1 MGCVHIYEY
10 SVPGPS
16 SDGQS
21 LDMVSMMG
29 LRLEAEP

>member
-1 MGCVHIYEY
+1 MGRVYIYRS

-16 SDGQS
+16 CRGYS

-29 LRLEAEP
+29 LRLEAEL